1 SSFAEQQRN
10 RIGYCASLVLTS
22 SGLNPMSPTTRRSA
36 SISRRMRTSSASTR
50 RSAAFPQRTSLRSA
64 RLSIRRQSGQLD
76 EMRRRTFITLLGSA
90 AAAWPLGALAQE
102 PARSRKVGVLHPGQ
116 STNVSARVVAIREG
130 LSGPGNLRDL
140 NVEVVIRLADGDLSR
155 LPALAADLVNNHVDA
170 IMSAT
175 NRRPSDA
182 KKSSDDFPI
191 P

>member
-1 SSFAEQQRN
+1 ALNCRVVHVNGGRSWHYVNLSLRGTSQRLAPSSASSFAEQQRN

-36 SISRRMRTSSASTR
+36 SISRRMRTSSANTG

-116 STNVSARVVAIREG
+116 ST
-130 LSGPGNLRDL
+130 
-140 NVEVVIRLADGDLSR
+140 
-155 LPALAADLVNNHVDA
+155 
-170 IMSAT
+170 
-175 NRRPSDA
+175 
-182 KKSSDDFPI
+182 
-191 P
+191 